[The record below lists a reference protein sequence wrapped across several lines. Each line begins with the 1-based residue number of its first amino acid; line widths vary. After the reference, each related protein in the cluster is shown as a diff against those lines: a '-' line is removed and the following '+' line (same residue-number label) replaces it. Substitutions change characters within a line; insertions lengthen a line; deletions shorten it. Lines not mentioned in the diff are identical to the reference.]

1 MVPLPLTLPAQK
13 ALPPPAGS
21 ARPTSLLPGSS
32 RHRPTERAPS
42 AAQEPTSPS
51 QGGHGPGGSPCGSH
65 SARRTRTEPE
75 EASEAPGGPLSPA
88 PNLSCSGR
96 WKLFQT
102 TYPAPPSLKRDPAV
116 PLGGEAAG
124 TLGVSGQCVQSAQ
137 GGPGGGRR
145 DLRGVA
151 VSPSTLSTEDPGQA
165 LSGPPGSVGGG
176 HGGLGMRGVG
186 CERVSGR
193 GRLGAE
199 CGVRSPSG
207 LAPIHGSPA
216 PRRSL
221 PIKDLAVDSASPV
234 YQAVIKNQ
242 NKPEDEADEWA
253 RRSSNLQSRSFRIL
267 AQMTGTEYSK

>member
-1 MVPLPLTLPAQK
+1 MAPLPLALPAQK

-32 RHRPTERAPS
+32 RHRPTEPAPS

-65 SARRTRTEPE
+65 SARRTRTDPE
-75 EASEAPGGPLSPA
+75 EASEAPRGPLSPA

-116 PLGGEAAG
+116 PLGGEAAE
-124 TLGVSGQCVQSAQ
+124 TQGVSGQCVQSAQ

-145 DLRGVA
+145 DPRGVA

-165 LSGPPGSVGGG
+165 PSGPPGGGG
-176 HGGLGMRGVG
+176 GRARRAGH
-186 CERVSGR
+186 SG
-193 GRLGAE
+193 
-199 CGVRSPSG
+199 CGVRAGERQGVAGGGVQGQEPLQPGPRSWLPC
-207 LAPIHGSPA
+207 APQEP
-216 PRRSL
+216 P
-221 PIKDLAVDSASPV
+221 
-234 YQAVIKNQ
+234 Y
-242 NKPEDEADEWA
+242 
-253 RRSSNLQSRSFRIL
+253 
-267 AQMTGTEYSK
+267 